1 MFHWDSLWTAG
12 AAVAALGSLGLLV
25 WQQLR
30 SIKRQNEE
38 QLRRQTEQR
47 QRDDE
52 FKLDWN
58 GAPARPGVQA
68 VPGVMARL
76 QNIES
81 NTASLP
87 DRMTAVERRLDRS
100 EADRVELHTRL
111 DDHIKL
117 HPPYGGV

>member
-12 AAVAALGSLGLLV
+12 AAVAGLGSLGLLV

-38 QLRRQTEQR
+38 QLRRQQEQR
-47 QRDDE
+47 KRDEE
-52 FKLDWN
+52 FRIDWN

-87 DRMTAVERRLDRS
+87 DRMTAVERRMDRS

-111 DDHIKL
+111 DDHIKM
-117 HPPYGGV
+117 HPPYGV